1 MKKKKLALLLAVAM
15 SVTSIDSTAMIVNAA
30 DFTSEDVQ
38 EQGVELTDEPSEAT
52 VETDAE
58 TEDGGVLSENS
69 SEDESIEITDE
80 PQESA
85 DTEGE
90 DAEIDIQEE
99 EETSPEDVFSAE
111 DEIAVLNDEGEGDL
125 GDSNS
130 EVSATEMT
138 LGNVYKAKID
148 EPGKTVWFKFTPAE
162 SGRYEIYSTGRFDTY
177 VEFYGTNPAG
187 TRIAENDDGNKD
199 VNFSLKQNLE
209 AGETYYYRTRM
220 LHEDVKGTFNVQ
232 IVQKKVLSVEAA
244 NVLTE
249 GIAGTAFYTYADLTV
264 KSADDTVISTKL
276 SYNDRQ
282 VSVYDDSE
290 YIGSISVSLTKDGQE
305 YSLGKTLDAG
315 IYTMKFVY
323 KNDGEEEAS
332 VESTTYTV
340 TIRDIEDIANSPLYK
355 GSLSLNKTTEV
366 STPIKGMAYYSFTA
380 PADGDYYMTNC
391 KSSFSVYRVNSDGT
405 VYDAGQ
411 TWIGSK
417 KDDRFYLCFYGGN
430 YSDSDKETVSVTVK
444 PIVDMESMVY
454 VADSDSAIDGLENP
468 TAWEN
473 MPGRLILTDKEGG
486 TEEIVPTWDSILWL
500 ASGYNIHNEVYTINA
515 DKSETKFERYDEE
528 NYEARPFPA
537 GNYKVRFTLYNNNG
551 SETGITAET
560 TFTVKALDFM
570 SLPELKKDSNA
581 IDVSESRYKW
591 YRFTPWKDG
600 HYHFQWKFA
609 KENGNSDGF
618 DRKWYRIENG
628 KPVPYDM
635 YWDIEDGNSELKN
648 DTQYVIGIKSAED
661 NPVTLNITKE
671 AVAVEMKNLVYSP
684 NPMTFTAGFDNVS
697 LDKFKGTVVFDNDT
711 TKAVSMG
718 YEDYD
723 NDLSYM
729 LVNSDDNTVDTLNLP
744 AGEYFYKILYNR
756 IQVASIPV
764 AVVEPEI
771 TVDLKAD
778 NAGIVKNSG
787 SRMIVSFTP
796 EKSGKYE
803 LNFNAGVRSVK
814 LATKNEDGTYT
825 QINSWSNYYDNL
837 YSVYATLNAET
848 TYYFGISAEDRY
860 QELQVTPK
868 LLAKPVKIETK
879 LLENREYIEEIDD
892 FSDVKLETTVTF
904 SDGTTKKVSNNEKFD
919 GYEIEYEGCL
929 AGEVEY
935 SRFYFYSSLNPGT
948 WNIRPCL
955 VDTGSDDNESD
966 IKGDLAGKEIT
977 ITVNSLNDKMSEFTP
992 LEKDKETNVKATNQ
1006 ALYTFTADKAGTYV
1020 LSGEAGIEGTAYIYD
1035 AEEACWYEY
1044 NLYKELNLAAGQSC
1058 VIKLQPYFDTTITV
1072 SQKTEEIPD
1081 PDPGD
1086 KPTGETTKD
1095 FELTDGMSG
1104 KEITVANEGDVVS
1117 ATFTPPADGYYRVD
1131 IRDIRDISD
1140 YEAYVSTSLYRDDN
1154 EDNITTTS
1162 SDELTWKLEK
1172 GKKYT
1177 YQFELQEEETDDYI
1191 RGSFKVSF
1199 RKVEIKTIKNI
1210 ELVLKDEYQESDCT
1224 MLDDLGDFYNTKITY
1239 QDGLSKIYERLGG
1252 TDEFGNQWDTTD
1264 KEDES
1269 TSYTSKAIKHQI
1281 SFRYCGTGE
1290 SDWNDIGQQS
1300 INIPALASFDELA
1313 VDKEAM
1319 PFKDEADRK
1328 YYRFT
1333 PSETGT
1339 YRFDSKMIG
1348 THSLDVDI
1356 YTIDGAY
1363 NGSENRWQL
1372 EQNEMSKTYLGA
1384 GKVSCYL
1391 QKGQTYVVQVN
1402 WHYDEDASTST
1413 LQIKKIKTLKSIE
1426 VENKPDQTSVL
1437 PGNSD
1442 FLRFSLDG
1450 MTINATYTDGSVE
1463 KIVYGKT
1470 DSQGMTFDIYST
1482 KWINDKIC
1490 RVMVEMGGYKASF
1503 DLEAA
1508 SWDAVPALTP
1518 EKEESVVATANGM
1531 AFRRFVPSESGYYSF
1546 SGKNCWIQLYDSSAK
1561 EGLTED
1567 RAYLEKGVP
1576 YWVYIYVTNP
1586 KETATVKVL
1595 TGACRWEV
1603 SEKVEATCTKDGK
1616 VVKTCKTHGDTIT
1629 MIDSARGH
1637 EWGAWATIKKPS
1649 CADGEQQHVCDVC
1662 KTVEK
1667 RSIKA
1672 TKAHSFSAWKVT
1684 KNATVL
1690 AEGVQE
1696 RTCSVCGKTETASVA
1711 KLPATIALNV
1721 KGTIPLK
1728 VKQSFTVKVTM
1739 GEGDRVVSWKTSNK
1753 KVVSVKNGKIKGL
1766 KAGKNATITV
1776 QLASGKKASFKVKVQ
1791 KPAVATK
1798 SIKVTNAATGR
1809 KQGKK
1814 ATLKRGQSL
1823 KLKAALTP
1831 ITSLQKV
1838 KWSTSN
1844 KKIVTVSK
1852 SGVIKAKKK
1861 GKATITVK
1869 SGNKKYNIKIT
1880 VK

>member
-15 SVTSIDSTAMIVNAA
+15 TVTSIDSTAMMVNAA
-30 DFTSEDVQ
+30 DFTSEEVQ
-38 EQGVELTDEPSEAT
+38 EQSVELTDEPSEAA

-58 TEDGGVLSENS
+58 TEDGGVISDNS

-99 EETSPEDVFSAE
+99 DEASPEDVFSAE
-111 DEIAVLNDEGEGDL
+111 DEIAVLNDEVEGDL

-138 LGNVYKAKID
+138 LGNVYEAKID
-148 EPGKTVWFKFTPAE
+148 EAGKTVWFKFTPAE
-162 SGRYEIYSTGRFDTY
+162 SGRYEIYSTGKFDTY
-177 VEFYGTNPAG
+177 VEFYGTNPEG
-187 TRIAENDDGNKD
+187 TRIAENDDGNKG
-199 VNFSLKQNLE
+199 VNFSLKRNLE
-209 AGETYYYRTRM
+209 AGKTYYYRTKM
-220 LHEDVKGTFNVQ
+220 YSEGVKGTFNVQ
-232 IVQKKVLSVEAA
+232 IVQKKVLSVEATD
-244 NVLTE
+244 VLTE

-282 VSVYDDSE
+282 VSVYDDSG

-323 KNDGEEEAS
+323 KNAGEEEAS
-332 VESTTYTV
+332 VESAPYTV

-355 GSLSLNKTTEV
+355 GSLSLNETTEV

-500 ASGYNIHNEVYTINA
+500 ASGYNIGNEVYTINA
-515 DKSETKFERYDEE
+515 DKTETKFEWHDDENDE
-528 NYEARPFPA
+528 YRSLPV

-581 IDVSESRYKW
+581 IDASESRYKW

-635 YWDIEDGNSELKN
+635 YWDIENGNSELKN
-648 DTQYVIGIKSAED
+648 DTQYVIGIKSAKD

-671 AVAVEMKNLVYSP
+671 PVAVEMKNLVYSP

-729 LVNSDDNTVDTLNLP
+729 LVKDDHTVDTLNLP
-744 AGEYFYKILYNR
+744 AGEYFYKILYNG

-771 TVDLKAD
+771 TADLKAD
-778 NAGIVKNSG
+778 TAGIVKNSG
-787 SRMIVSFTP
+787 SQMIVSFTP

-929 AGEVEY
+929 AGEAEY

-955 VDTGSDDNESD
+955 VDTDPDDNESD
-966 IKGDLAGKEIT
+966 IKGDLTGKEIT
-977 ITVNSLNDKMSEFTP
+977 ITVNSLNDKMSKFTP

-1035 AEEACWYEY
+1035 AEEACWHEY

-1154 EDNITTTS
+1154 GDNITTTS

-1172 GKKYT
+1172 GNKYT
-1177 YQFELQEEETDDYI
+1177 YTFELLEEDTDDCI

-1224 MLDDLGDFYNTKITY
+1224 MLDDLGNFYNTKITY
-1239 QDGLSKIYERLGG
+1239 QDGLSKIYKGLSG
-1252 TDEFGNQWDTTD
+1252 TDEHGNEWDMTD

-1269 TSYTSKAIKHQI
+1269 TSYDSMAIKHQI
-1281 SFRYCGTGE
+1281 SFWYLGTGE
-1290 SDWNDIGQQS
+1290 SEWKDIGQQS

-1313 VDKEAM
+1313 VNKEVM

-1333 PSETGT
+1333 PSKTGT

-1426 VENKPDQTSVL
+1426 VEKKPDQTSVL

-1470 DSQGMTFDIYST
+1470 DSQGMTCELYSME
-1482 KWINDKIC
+1482 WINDEKC

-1508 SWDAVPALTP
+1508 SWDDVPALTP

-1603 SEKVEATCTKDGK
+1603 LEEVEATCTKDGK
-1616 VVKTCKTHGDTIT
+1616 VVKKCKTHGDTIT

-1649 CADGEQQHVCDVC
+1649 CADGEQQHVCGVC

-1672 TKAHSFSAWKVT
+1672 TKAHSFSVWKVT

-1690 AEGVQE
+1690 SEGVQE

-1739 GEGDRVVSWKTSNK
+1739 GAGDRVVSWKTSNK
-1753 KVVSVKNGKIKGL
+1753 KVVSVKNGRIKGL
-1766 KAGKNATITV
+1766 KAGKSATITV
-1776 QLASGKKASFKVKVQ
+1776 KLASGKKARFKVKVQ

-1838 KWSTSN
+1838 TWSTSN

-1869 SGNKKYNIKIT
+1869 SGNKKYNIRIT

>member
-15 SVTSIDSTAMIVNAA
+15 TVTSIDSTAMMVNAA
-30 DFTSEDVQ
+30 DFTSEEVQ
-38 EQGVELTDEPSEAT
+38 EQSVELTDEPSEAT

-58 TEDGGVLSENS
+58 TEDGEVISDNS

-138 LGNVYKAKID
+138 LGEVYQAKID
-148 EPGKTVWFKFTPAE
+148 EAGKTVWFKFTPAE

-405 VYDAGQ
+405 VYYAGQ
-411 TWIGSK
+411 TWTNLQKGDSV
-417 KDDRFYLCFYGGN
+417 YLCFYGGN

-486 TEEIVPTWDSILWL
+486 TEEIVPTWDSILRL

-570 SLPELKKDSNA
+570 SLPGLKKDSNA
-581 IDVSESRYKW
+581 IDASESRYKW

-837 YSVYATLNAET
+837 YSVYATLNAGT

-868 LLAKPVKIETK
+868 LLAEPVKIETK

-892 FSDVKLETTVTF
+892 FRDVKLETTVTF
-904 SDGTTKKVSNNEKFD
+904 SDSTTKKVSNNETFD
-919 GYEIEYEGCL
+919 GYKIEYEGGL
-929 AGEVEY
+929 AGEAEY
-935 SRFYFYSSLNPGT
+935 NRFYSYSSLKPGT

-955 VDTGSDDNESD
+955 VDADDESD
-966 IKGDLAGKEIT
+966 IEGTLTRNEIT
-977 ITVNSLNDKMSEFTP
+977 IKVNSLNDKMSEFTP

-1020 LSGEAGIEGTAYIYD
+1020 LSSEANIEGTAYIYD
-1035 AEEACWYEY
+1035 VEDEDWYVSDLSE
-1044 NLYKELNLAAGQSC
+1044 ELNLAAGQSC

-1072 SQKTEEIPD
+1072 SKKTEEIPD

-1086 KPTGETTKD
+1086 KPTGETTED
-1095 FELTDGMSG
+1095 FALTDGMSG
-1104 KEITVANEGDVVS
+1104 KEIIVAKAGDVVS

-1131 IRDIRDISD
+1131 ISDISD
-1140 YEAYVSTSLYRDDN
+1140 DDDYVSTSLYRDDN

-1162 SDELTWKLEK
+1162 SDALIWKLEN

-1177 YQFELQEEETDDYI
+1177 YKFELRDGDTDDYM

-1210 ELVLKDEYQESDCT
+1210 ELVLKDEYQASDCT
-1224 MLDDLGDFYNTKITY
+1224 LFDDLYNFYNTKITY
-1239 QDGLSKIYERLGG
+1239 QDGSSKIYEWLSG
-1252 TDEFGNQWDTTD
+1252 TDEYGNQWDTTD

-1281 SFRYCGTGE
+1281 SFMYLGTGE
-1290 SDWNDIGQQS
+1290 SDWEEIGQQS
-1300 INIPALASFDELA
+1300 INIPALDSFDELA
-1313 VDKEAM
+1313 VNKEVM
-1319 PFKDEADRK
+1319 PFKDETDRK

-1333 PSETGT
+1333 PSETRT

-1363 NGSENRWQL
+1363 SGSENRWQL

-1508 SWDAVPALTP
+1508 SWDAVPALTL

-1567 RAYLEKGVP
+1567 RAYLEKDVP

-1586 KETATVKVL
+1586 KETATIKVL
-1595 TGACRWEV
+1595 TGACQWEV
-1603 SEKVEATCTKDGK
+1603 LEEVEATCTKDGK
-1616 VVKTCKTHGDTIT
+1616 VVKKCKTHGDTIT

-1637 EWGAWATIKKPS
+1637 EWGAWTTIKKPS
-1649 CADGEQQHVCDVC
+1649 CADGEQQHVCSDC

-1684 KNATVL
+1684 RKATVL
-1690 AEGVQE
+1690 AEGTQE
-1696 RTCSVCGKTETASVA
+1696 RTCSVCGKKETASIK

-1739 GEGDRVVSWKTSNK
+1739 GAGDRVVSWKTSNK
-1753 KVVSVKNGKIKGL
+1753 KYVSVKNGKIKGL
-1766 KAGKNATITV
+1766 KAGKSATITV

-1791 KPAVATK
+1791 KAAVATK
-1798 SIKVTNAATGR
+1798 SIKVTNTATG
-1809 KQGKK
+1809 KNQGKS

-1823 KLKAALTP
+1823 KLAAVLSP
-1831 ITSLQKV
+1831 VTSVQKV
-1838 KWSTSN
+1838 TWSTSN

>member
-1 MKKKKLALLLAVAM
+1 MKKKKLALLLAAAM
-15 SVTSIDSTAMIVNAA
+15 TVTSLDSTAMMVTAA
-30 DFTSEDVQ
+30 DFTSEEVQ
-38 EQGVELTDEPSEAT
+38 EQSVELTDEPSEAA

-58 TEDGGVLSENS
+58 TEDGGAFSDSS
-69 SEDESIEITDE
+69 SEAENVEIAEE
-80 PQESA
+80 PEE
-85 DTEGE
+85 TGE
-90 DAEIDIQEE
+90 DTQLDIQEE
-99 EETSPEDVFSAE
+99 DSSAEDVFGAE
-111 DEIAVLNDEGEGDL
+111 GEISVQADGDSGTGIDEGEGDL

-138 LGNVYKAKID
+138 LGEVYPVKIV
-148 EPGKTVWFKFTPAE
+148 EAGKTVWFKFTPAE

-177 VEFYGTNPAG
+177 VEFYGTDPTG
-187 TRIAENDDGNKD
+187 DRIAENDDGNKG
-199 VNFSLKQNLE
+199 VNFSLKWNLE
-209 AGETYYYRTRM
+209 AGKTYYYRTRM
-220 LHEDVKGTFNVQ
+220 LSEDVKGTFNVQ
-232 IVQKKVLSVEAA
+232 IVQKKVLSVEASD
-244 NVLTE
+244 VLTE

-282 VSVYDDSE
+282 VSVYDDSG

-305 YSLGKTLDAG
+305 YSLGDYLNAG
-315 IYTMKFVY
+315 TYTMKFVY

-332 VESTTYTV
+332 VESIPYTV
-340 TIRDIEDIANSPLYK
+340 TIRDANDITNSPLYK
-355 GSLSLNKTTEV
+355 GSLSLNETTEV
-366 STPIKGMAYYSFTA
+366 STPRKGVAYYSFTA

-391 KSSFSVYRVNSDGT
+391 KSDFSVYRVNSEGT
-405 VYDAGQ
+405 VYYAGQ
-411 TWIGSK
+411 TWTDLK
-417 KDDRFYLCFYGGN
+417 KDDRVYLRFYGGN

-468 TAWEN
+468 TVWEN
-473 MPGRLILTDKEGG
+473 MPGRLRLTDKEGG
-486 TEEIVPTWDSILWL
+486 TEEIVPTWDSTLRL

-537 GNYKVRFTLYNNNG
+537 GNYKVKFTLYDNND
-551 SETGITAET
+551 SKTDITAET
-560 TFTVKALDFM
+560 TFTVKALDYK
-570 SLPELKKDSNA
+570 SLPELTKDSNA
-581 IDVSESRYKW
+581 IAASGSYYKW

-600 HYHFQWKFA
+600 YYHFEWQSA
-609 KENGNSDGF
+609 KGNGNSTGF
-618 DRKWYRIENG
+618 DRKWYRIEDG
-628 KPVPYDM
+628 KPVLYDN
-635 YWDIEDGNSELKN
+635 YWGIEDGNSELIKG
-648 DTQYVIGIKSAED
+648 TQYVIGIKSATD

-671 AVAVEMKNLVYSP
+671 PVAVEMKNLVYSP
-684 NPMTFTAGFDNVS
+684 NPMTFTEGFDDVR
-697 LDKFKGTVVFDNDT
+697 LDKLKGTVVFDNDT

-729 LVNSDDNTVDTLNLP
+729 LENSDGNAVDTSNLS
-744 AGEYFYKILYNR
+744 AGSYSYTISYNG
-756 IQVASIPV
+756 IKVASIPV

-771 TVDLKAD
+771 TADLKAD

-787 SRMIVSFTP
+787 SQMIVSFTP
-796 EKSGKYE
+796 ENSGKYE

-825 QINSWSNYYDNL
+825 QINSWSNDYDNL

-848 TYYFGISAEDRY
+848 TYYFGISAEDCY

-868 LLAKPVKIETK
+868 LLAEPVKIETK

-892 FSDVKLETTVTF
+892 FRDVKLETTVTF
-904 SDGTTKKVSNNEKFD
+904 SDGTTKKVSNNETFD
-919 GYEIEYEGCL
+919 GYKIEYDGCL
-929 AGEVEY
+929 DGEAEY
-935 SRFYFYSSLNPGT
+935 NRFYSYSSLKPGT

-955 VDTGSDDNESD
+955 VDADSDDDESD
-966 IKGDLAGKEIT
+966 IEGALTGTEIT
-977 ITVNSLNDKMSEFTP
+977 IKVNLLNEKMSAFTP
-992 LEKDKETNVKATNQ
+992 LEKDKKTDVKATNQ
-1006 ALYTFTADKAGTYV
+1006 ALYTFTADEEGTYV
-1020 LSGEAGIEGTAYIYD
+1020 LSGEAEIEGTAYIYD
-1035 AEEACWYEY
+1035 AEDEDWYVCGLSE
-1044 NLYKELNLAAGQSC
+1044 ELKLAAGQSC

-1072 SQKTEEIPD
+1072 SKKTEEIPD

-1095 FELTDGMSG
+1095 FELTDGMSE
-1104 KEITVANEGDVVS
+1104 KEIIVANVGDVVS
-1117 ATFTPPADGYYRVD
+1117 ATFTPPTDGYYRVD
-1131 IRDIRDISD
+1131 ISDISD
-1140 YEAYVSTSLYRDDN
+1140 DEAYVSTSLYRDDN
-1154 EDNITTTS
+1154 RDNITTTS
-1162 SDELTWKLEK
+1162 SDALTWKLEN

-1177 YQFELQEEETDDYI
+1177 YKFELREEETDDYI

-1210 ELVLKDEYQESDCT
+1210 ELVLKDEYQASDCT
-1224 MLDDLGDFYNTKITY
+1224 LFDDLYDFYNTKITY
-1239 QDGLSKIYERLGG
+1239 QDGSSKIYERLWG
-1252 TDEFGNQWDTTD
+1252 TDEYGNQWDTTH

-1269 TSYTSKAIKHQI
+1269 TSYASKAIKHQI
-1281 SFRYCGTGE
+1281 SFRYLGTGE
-1290 SDWNDIGQQS
+1290 SDWKDIGQQS
-1300 INIPALASFDELA
+1300 INITALASFDELA
-1313 VDKEAM
+1313 VNKEVM
-1319 PFKDEADRK
+1319 PFKDEAERK

-1333 PSETGT
+1333 APETGT

-1348 THSLDVDI
+1348 THSLGVDI

-1363 NGSENRWQL
+1363 NGNENRWQL
-1372 EQNEMSKTYLGA
+1372 ERKWMSQTYLEA
-1384 GKVSCYL
+1384 GKASCYL

-1426 VENKPDQTSVL
+1426 VEKRPDQTSVL

-1442 FLRFSLDG
+1442 FRRVSLDG
-1450 MTINATYTDGSVE
+1450 MTIKATYTDGSVE

-1508 SWDAVPALTP
+1508 SWDDVPALTL
-1518 EKEESVVATANGM
+1518 EKEENIVSTANNV

-1561 EGLTED
+1561 EGLTKD

-1586 KETATVKVL
+1586 KETATIKVL
-1595 TGACRWEV
+1595 TGACQWEV
-1603 SEKVEATCTKDGK
+1603 LEEVEATCTKDGK
-1616 VVKTCKTHGDTIT
+1616 VVKKCKTHGDTIT

-1637 EWGAWATIKKPS
+1637 EWGAWTTIKKPS
-1649 CADGEQQHVCDVC
+1649 CADGEQQHVCGVC

-1672 TKAHSFSAWKVT
+1672 TKAHSFSAWKVIR
-1684 KNATVL
+1684 KATVL
-1690 AEGVQE
+1690 AEGTQE
-1696 RTCSVCGKTETASVA
+1696 RTCSGGGKKETASIK

-1728 VKQSFTVKVTM
+1728 VKQSFTVKITM
-1739 GEGDRVVSWKTSNK
+1739 GAGDRVVSWKTSNK
-1753 KVVSVKNGKIKGL
+1753 KYVSVKNGKIKGL
-1766 KAGKNATITV
+1766 KAGKSATITV

-1798 SIKVTNAATGR
+1798 SIKVTNTATG
-1809 KQGKK
+1809 KNQGKK

-1831 ITSLQKV
+1831 VTSLQKV
-1838 KWSTSN
+1838 TWSTSN

>member
-15 SVTSIDSTAMIVNAA
+15 TVTSIDSTAMMVNAA
-30 DFTSEDVQ
+30 DFTSEEVQ
-38 EQGVELTDEPSEAT
+38 EQSVEFTDEPSEAT

-58 TEDGGVLSENS
+58 TEDGEVISDNS

-138 LGNVYKAKID
+138 LGNVYQAKID
-148 EPGKTVWFKFTPAE
+148 EAGKTVWFKFTPAE

-209 AGETYYYRTRM
+209 AGKTYYYRTKM
-220 LHEDVKGTFNVQ
+220 YSEYVTGTFNVQ

-264 KSADDTVISTKL
+264 KSTDDTVISTQL

-282 VSVYDDSE
+282 VSVYDDSGS
-290 YIGSISVSLTKDGQE
+290 IGSISVSLTKDGQE

-323 KNDGEEEAS
+323 KNAGEEEAS
-332 VESTTYTV
+332 VESAPYTV

-618 DRKWYRIENG
+618 DKKWYRIENG

-635 YWDIEDGNSELKN
+635 YWDIEDGNSELIKG
-648 DTQYVIGIKSAED
+648 TQYVIGIKSATD

-671 AVAVEMKNLVYSP
+671 PVAVEMKNLVYSP

-718 YEDYD
+718 YDDYD

-729 LVNSDDNTVDTLNLP
+729 LVNSDGDAVDTSNLP
-744 AGEYFYKILYNR
+744 AGEYFYKILHNR
-756 IQVASIPV
+756 IQVASILV
-764 AVVEPEI
+764 TVVEPEI
-771 TVDLKAD
+771 TADLKAD
-778 NAGIVKNSG
+778 KSGTVKNNG
-787 SRMIVSFTP
+787 SQMIVSFAP

-814 LATKNEDGTYT
+814 LATKDESGTYT
-825 QINSWSNYYDNL
+825 QINSWSNDYSESL
-837 YSVYATLNAET
+837 SSVYATLNAGT
-848 TYYFGISAEDRY
+848 TYYFGISADDRY
-860 QELQVTPK
+860 QELQITPK

-879 LLENREYIEEIDD
+879 LLENRDYIERINN

-904 SDGTTKKVSNNEKFD
+904 SDDTTKKVSNNETFD
-919 GYEIEYEGCL
+919 GYKIEYEGCL
-929 AGEVEY
+929 AGEAEY
-935 SRFYFYSSLNPGT
+935 NRFYYSSLNPGK

-955 VDTGSDDNESD
+955 VDADSDDDESD
-966 IKGDLAGKEIT
+966 IEGTLTRNEIT
-977 ITVNSLNDKMSEFTP
+977 ITVNSLNDKMSAFTP
-992 LEKDKETNVKATNQ
+992 LEKDKKTNVKATNQ
-1006 ALYTFTADKAGTYV
+1006 ALYTFTADEEGTYV
-1020 LSGEAGIEGTAYIYD
+1020 LSSEANIEGTAYIYD
-1035 AEEACWYEY
+1035 AEDEYWYAY
-1044 NLYKELNLAAGQSC
+1044 DLYEELNLAAEQSC
-1058 VIKLQPYFDTTITV
+1058 VIKLQSYFDATITV
-1072 SQKTEEIPD
+1072 SKKIEEIPD

-1095 FELTDGMSG
+1095 FELTDGMSE
-1104 KEITVANEGDVVS
+1104 KEITVANAVDVVS

-1131 IRDIRDISD
+1131 IRDISD
-1140 YEAYVSTSLYRDDN
+1140 YEAYVSTSLYCDDN
-1154 EDNITTTS
+1154 RDTITTTS
-1162 SDELTWKLEK
+1162 SDALIWKLEN

-1177 YQFELQEEETDDYI
+1177 YKFELREEETDDYI

-1199 RKVEIKTIKNI
+1199 RKIELKTIKNI
-1210 ELVLKDEYQESDCT
+1210 ELVLKDEYQASDCT
-1224 MLDDLGDFYNTKITY
+1224 LFDDLYDFYNTKITY
-1239 QDGLSKIYERLGG
+1239 QDGLSKIYEGLWG
-1252 TDEFGNQWDTTD
+1252 TDEYGNQWDTTH

-1269 TSYTSKAIKHQI
+1269 TSYASKAIKHQI
-1281 SFRYCGTGE
+1281 SFMYIGTGE
-1290 SDWNDIGQQS
+1290 SEWTDIGQQS

-1313 VDKEAM
+1313 VNKEAM
-1319 PFKDEADRK
+1319 PFENGLDKK
-1328 YYRFT
+1328 CYRFT

-1372 EQNEMSKTYLGA
+1372 DKNEMSKTYLEA

-1391 QKGQTYVVQVN
+1391 QEGQTYVVEVH
-1402 WHYDEDASTST
+1402 WYYDEDASAST
-1413 LQIKKIKTLKSIE
+1413 LQIRKVKTLKSIE
-1426 VENKPDQTSVL
+1426 VEKKPDQKSVL

-1442 FLRFSLDG
+1442 FRRVSLDG
-1450 MTINATYTDGSVE
+1450 MTIKATYTDGSVE

-1508 SWDAVPALTP
+1508 SWDDVPALTL
-1518 EKEESVVATANGM
+1518 EKEENIVSTANNV

-1546 SGKNCWIQLYDSSAK
+1546 SGKNCWIQLYDSGAK
-1561 EGLTED
+1561 KGLTED
-1567 RAYLEKGVP
+1567 RAYLEKDVP

-1603 SEKVEATCTKDGK
+1603 IEKVEATCTKDGK
-1616 VVKTCKTHGDTIT
+1616 VVKECKTHGDTIT

-1637 EWGAWATIKKPS
+1637 EWGAWITIKKPS
-1649 CADGEQQHVCDVC
+1649 CADGEQQHVCSDC

-1690 AEGVQE
+1690 SEGVQQ
-1696 RTCSVCGKTETASVA
+1696 RSCSVCGKTETASIA

-1739 GEGDRVVSWKTSNK
+1739 GAGDRVVSWKTSNK

-1766 KAGKNATITV
+1766 KAGKSATITV

-1814 ATLKRGQSL
+1814 ATMKRGQSL

>member
-1 MKKKKLALLLAVAM
+1 
-15 SVTSIDSTAMIVNAA
+15 MIS
-30 DFTSEDVQ
+30 D
-38 EQGVELTDEPSEAT
+38 
-52 VETDAE
+52 
-58 TEDGGVLSENS
+58 NS

-138 LGNVYKAKID
+138 LGNVYQAKID
-148 EPGKTVWFKFTPAE
+148 EAGKTVWFKFTPAE

-209 AGETYYYRTRM
+209 AGKTYYYRTKM
-220 LHEDVKGTFNVQ
+220 YSEYVTGTFNVQ

-264 KSADDTVISTKL
+264 KSTDDTVISTQL

-282 VSVYDDSE
+282 VSVYDDSGS
-290 YIGSISVSLTKDGQE
+290 IGSISVSLTKDGQE

-323 KNDGEEEAS
+323 KNAGEEEAS
-332 VESTTYTV
+332 VESAPYTV

-486 TEEIVPTWDSILWL
+486 TEEIVPTWDSTSWL

-515 DKSETKFERYDEE
+515 DKPETKFEWHDEE
-528 NYEARPFPA
+528 NDEYRSLPV
-537 GNYKVRFTLYNNNG
+537 GNYKVRFTLYDNNG

-581 IDVSESRYKW
+581 IDASESRYKW

-771 TVDLKAD
+771 TADLKAD

-787 SRMIVSFTP
+787 SQMIVSFTP
-796 EKSGKYE
+796 ENSGKYE

-955 VDTGSDDNESD
+955 VDTDSDDNESD
-966 IKGDLAGKEIT
+966 IKGDLTGKEIT

-1162 SDELTWKLEK
+1162 SDALTWKLEK

-1426 VENKPDQTSVL
+1426 VEKKPDQTSVL

-1508 SWDAVPALTP
+1508 SWDAVPALTL

-1690 AEGVQE
+1690 AEGVQQCS
-1696 RTCSVCGKTETASVA
+1696 CSVCGKTEKASVA

-1739 GEGDRVVSWKTSNK
+1739 GAGDRVVSWKTSNK

-1838 KWSTSN
+1838 TWSTSN

>member
-15 SVTSIDSTAMIVNAA
+15 TVTSIDSTAMMVNAA
-30 DFTSEDVQ
+30 DFTSEEVQ
-38 EQGVELTDEPSEAT
+38 EQSVELTDEPSEAT
-52 VETDAE
+52 EETDAE
-58 TEDGGVLSENS
+58 TEDGEVVSDNS

-138 LGNVYKAKID
+138 LGNVYQAKID
-148 EPGKTVWFKFTPAE
+148 EAGKTVWFKFTPAE

-209 AGETYYYRTRM
+209 AGKTYYYRTKM
-220 LHEDVKGTFNVQ
+220 YSEYVTGTFNVQ

-264 KSADDTVISTKL
+264 KSTDDTVISTQL

-282 VSVYDDSE
+282 VSVYDDSGS
-290 YIGSISVSLTKDGQE
+290 IGSISVSLTKDGQE

-323 KNDGEEEAS
+323 KNAGEEEAS
-332 VESTTYTV
+332 VESAPYTV

-848 TYYFGISAEDRY
+848 T
-860 QELQVTPK
+860 
-868 LLAKPVKIETK
+868 
-879 LLENREYIEEIDD
+879 N
-892 FSDVKLETTVTF
+892 FS
-904 SDGTTKKVSNNEKFD
+904 
-919 GYEIEYEGCL
+919 
-929 AGEVEY
+929 
-935 SRFYFYSSLNPGT
+935 R
-948 WNIRPCL
+948 
-955 VDTGSDDNESD
+955 GS
-966 IKGDLAGKEIT
+966 
-977 ITVNSLNDKMSEFTP
+977 
-992 LEKDKETNVKATNQ
+992 
-1006 ALYTFTADKAGTYV
+1006 
-1020 LSGEAGIEGTAYIYD
+1020 LSG
-1035 AEEACWYEY
+1035 
-1044 NLYKELNLAAGQSC
+1044 AAGH
-1058 VIKLQPYFDTTITV
+1058 T
-1072 SQKTEEIPD
+1072 
-1081 PDPGD
+1081 
-1086 KPTGETTKD
+1086 
-1095 FELTDGMSG
+1095 
-1104 KEITVANEGDVVS
+1104 
-1117 ATFTPPADGYYRVD
+1117 
-1131 IRDIRDISD
+1131 
-1140 YEAYVSTSLYRDDN
+1140 
-1154 EDNITTTS
+1154 
-1162 SDELTWKLEK
+1162 
-1172 GKKYT
+1172 
-1177 YQFELQEEETDDYI
+1177 
-1191 RGSFKVSF
+1191 
-1199 RKVEIKTIKNI
+1199 
-1210 ELVLKDEYQESDCT
+1210 
-1224 MLDDLGDFYNTKITY
+1224 
-1239 QDGLSKIYERLGG
+1239 
-1252 TDEFGNQWDTTD
+1252 
-1264 KEDES
+1264 
-1269 TSYTSKAIKHQI
+1269 
-1281 SFRYCGTGE
+1281 
-1290 SDWNDIGQQS
+1290 
-1300 INIPALASFDELA
+1300 
-1313 VDKEAM
+1313 
-1319 PFKDEADRK
+1319 
-1328 YYRFT
+1328 
-1333 PSETGT
+1333 
-1339 YRFDSKMIG
+1339 
-1348 THSLDVDI
+1348 
-1356 YTIDGAY
+1356 
-1363 NGSENRWQL
+1363 
-1372 EQNEMSKTYLGA
+1372 
-1384 GKVSCYL
+1384 
-1391 QKGQTYVVQVN
+1391 
-1402 WHYDEDASTST
+1402 
-1413 LQIKKIKTLKSIE
+1413 
-1426 VENKPDQTSVL
+1426 
-1437 PGNSD
+1437 
-1442 FLRFSLDG
+1442 
-1450 MTINATYTDGSVE
+1450 
-1463 KIVYGKT
+1463 
-1470 DSQGMTFDIYST
+1470 
-1482 KWINDKIC
+1482 
-1490 RVMVEMGGYKASF
+1490 KASC
-1503 DLEAA
+1503 
-1508 SWDAVPALTP
+1508 
-1518 EKEESVVATANGM
+1518 K
-1531 AFRRFVPSESGYYSF
+1531 
-1546 SGKNCWIQLYDSSAK
+1546 
-1561 EGLTED
+1561 
-1567 RAYLEKGVP
+1567 
-1576 YWVYIYVTNP
+1576 
-1586 KETATVKVL
+1586 
-1595 TGACRWEV
+1595 AC
-1603 SEKVEATCTKDGK
+1603 KD
-1616 VVKTCKTHGDTIT
+1616 
-1629 MIDSARGH
+1629 
-1637 EWGAWATIKKPS
+1637 
-1649 CADGEQQHVCDVC
+1649 
-1662 KTVEK
+1662 
-1667 RSIKA
+1667 
-1672 TKAHSFSAWKVT
+1672 
-1684 KNATVL
+1684 
-1690 AEGVQE
+1690 
-1696 RTCSVCGKTETASVA
+1696 
-1711 KLPATIALNV
+1711 
-1721 KGTIPLK
+1721 
-1728 VKQSFTVKVTM
+1728 
-1739 GEGDRVVSWKTSNK
+1739 
-1753 KVVSVKNGKIKGL
+1753 
-1766 KAGKNATITV
+1766 
-1776 QLASGKKASFKVKVQ
+1776 
-1791 KPAVATK
+1791 
-1798 SIKVTNAATGR
+1798 
-1809 KQGKK
+1809 
-1814 ATLKRGQSL
+1814 
-1823 KLKAALTP
+1823 
-1831 ITSLQKV
+1831 
-1838 KWSTSN
+1838 
-1844 KKIVTVSK
+1844 
-1852 SGVIKAKKK
+1852 
-1861 GKATITVK
+1861 
-1869 SGNKKYNIKIT
+1869 
-1880 VK
+1880 

>member
-15 SVTSIDSTAMIVNAA
+15 TVTSIDSTAMMVNAA
-30 DFTSEDVQ
+30 DFTSEEVQ
-38 EQGVELTDEPSEAT
+38 EQSVELTDEPSEAT

-58 TEDGGVLSENS
+58 TEDGEVISDNS

-138 LGNVYKAKID
+138 LGEVYQAKID
-148 EPGKTVWFKFTPAE
+148 EAGKTVWFKFTPAE

-405 VYDAGQ
+405 VYYAGQ
-411 TWIGSK
+411 TWTNLQKGDSV
-417 KDDRFYLCFYGGN
+417 YLCFYGGN

-486 TEEIVPTWDSILWL
+486 TEEIVPTWDSILRL

-570 SLPELKKDSNA
+570 SLPGLKKDSNA
-581 IDVSESRYKW
+581 IDASESRYKW

-837 YSVYATLNAET
+837 YSVYATLNAGT

-868 LLAKPVKIETK
+868 LLAEPVKIETK

-892 FSDVKLETTVTF
+892 FRDVKLETTVTF
-904 SDGTTKKVSNNEKFD
+904 SDSTTKKVSNNETFD
-919 GYEIEYEGCL
+919 GYKIEYEGGL
-929 AGEVEY
+929 AGEAEY
-935 SRFYFYSSLNPGT
+935 NRFYSYSSLKPGT

-955 VDTGSDDNESD
+955 VDADDESD
-966 IKGDLAGKEIT
+966 IEGTLTRNEIT
-977 ITVNSLNDKMSEFTP
+977 IKVNSLNDKMSEFTP

-1020 LSGEAGIEGTAYIYD
+1020 LSSEANIEGTAYIYD
-1035 AEEACWYEY
+1035 VEDEDWYVSDLSE
-1044 NLYKELNLAAGQSC
+1044 ELNLAAGQSC

-1072 SQKTEEIPD
+1072 SKKTEEIPD

-1086 KPTGETTKD
+1086 KPTGETTED
-1095 FELTDGMSG
+1095 FALTDGMSG
-1104 KEITVANEGDVVS
+1104 KEIIVAKAGDVVS

-1131 IRDIRDISD
+1131 ISDISD
-1140 YEAYVSTSLYRDDN
+1140 DDDYVSTSLYRDDN

-1162 SDELTWKLEK
+1162 SDALIWKLEN

-1177 YQFELQEEETDDYI
+1177 YKFELRDGDTDDYM

-1210 ELVLKDEYQESDCT
+1210 ELVLKDEYQASDCT
-1224 MLDDLGDFYNTKITY
+1224 LFDDLYNFYNTKITY
-1239 QDGLSKIYERLGG
+1239 QDGSSKIYEWLSG
-1252 TDEFGNQWDTTD
+1252 TDEYGNQWDTTD

-1281 SFRYCGTGE
+1281 SFMYLGTGE
-1290 SDWNDIGQQS
+1290 SDWEEIGQQS
-1300 INIPALASFDELA
+1300 INIPALDSFDELA
-1313 VDKEAM
+1313 VNKEVM
-1319 PFKDEADRK
+1319 PFKDETDRK

-1333 PSETGT
+1333 PSETRT

-1363 NGSENRWQL
+1363 SGSENRWQL

-1426 VENKPDQTSVL
+1426 VEKKPDQTSVL

-1508 SWDAVPALTP
+1508 SWDAVPALTL

-1567 RAYLEKGVP
+1567 RAYLEKDVP

-1586 KETATVKVL
+1586 KETATIKVL
-1595 TGACRWEV
+1595 TGACQWEV
-1603 SEKVEATCTKDGK
+1603 LEEVEATCTKDGK
-1616 VVKTCKTHGDTIT
+1616 VVKKCKTHGDTIT

-1637 EWGAWATIKKPS
+1637 EWGAWTTIKKPS
-1649 CADGEQQHVCDVC
+1649 CADGEQQHVCSDC

-1684 KNATVL
+1684 RKATVL
-1690 AEGVQE
+1690 AEGTQE
-1696 RTCSVCGKTETASVA
+1696 RTCSVCGKKETASIK

-1739 GEGDRVVSWKTSNK
+1739 GAGDRVVSWKTSNK
-1753 KVVSVKNGKIKGL
+1753 KYVSVKNGKIKGL
-1766 KAGKNATITV
+1766 KAGKSATITV

-1791 KPAVATK
+1791 KAAVATK
-1798 SIKVTNAATGR
+1798 SIKVTNTATG
-1809 KQGKK
+1809 KNQGKS

-1823 KLKAALTP
+1823 KLAAVLSP
-1831 ITSLQKV
+1831 VTSVQKV
-1838 KWSTSN
+1838 TWSTSN

>member
-15 SVTSIDSTAMIVNAA
+15 TVTSIDSTAMMVNAA
-30 DFTSEDVQ
+30 DFTSEEVQ
-38 EQGVELTDEPSEAT
+38 EQSVELTDEPSEAT

-58 TEDGGVLSENS
+58 TEDGEVISDNS

-138 LGNVYKAKID
+138 LGEVYQAKID
-148 EPGKTVWFKFTPAE
+148 EAGKTVWFKFTPAE

-405 VYDAGQ
+405 VYYAGQ
-411 TWIGSK
+411 TWTNLQKGDSV
-417 KDDRFYLCFYGGN
+417 YLCFYGGN

-486 TEEIVPTWDSILWL
+486 TEEIVPTWDSILRL

-570 SLPELKKDSNA
+570 SLPGLKKDSNA
-581 IDVSESRYKW
+581 IDASESRYKW

-764 AVVEPEI
+764 TVVEPEI

-837 YSVYATLNAET
+837 YSVYATLNAGT

-868 LLAKPVKIETK
+868 LLAEPVKIETK

-892 FSDVKLETTVTF
+892 FRDVKLETTVTF
-904 SDGTTKKVSNNEKFD
+904 SDSTTKKVSNNETFD
-919 GYEIEYEGCL
+919 GYKIEYEGGL
-929 AGEVEY
+929 AGEAEY
-935 SRFYFYSSLNPGT
+935 NRFYSYSSLKPGT

-955 VDTGSDDNESD
+955 VDADDESD
-966 IKGDLAGKEIT
+966 IEGTLTRNEIT
-977 ITVNSLNDKMSEFTP
+977 IKVNSLNDKMSEFTP

-1020 LSGEAGIEGTAYIYD
+1020 LSSEANIEGTAYIYD
-1035 AEEACWYEY
+1035 VEDEDWYVSDLSE
-1044 NLYKELNLAAGQSC
+1044 ELNLAAGQSC

-1072 SQKTEEIPD
+1072 SKKTEEIPD

-1086 KPTGETTKD
+1086 KPTGETTED
-1095 FELTDGMSG
+1095 FALTDGMSG
-1104 KEITVANEGDVVS
+1104 KEIIVAKAGDVVS

-1131 IRDIRDISD
+1131 ISDISD
-1140 YEAYVSTSLYRDDN
+1140 DDDYVSTSLYRDDN

-1162 SDELTWKLEK
+1162 SDALIWKLEN

-1177 YQFELQEEETDDYI
+1177 YKFELRDGDTDDYM

-1210 ELVLKDEYQESDCT
+1210 ELVLKDEYQASDCT
-1224 MLDDLGDFYNTKITY
+1224 LFDDLYNFYNTKITY
-1239 QDGLSKIYERLGG
+1239 QDGSSKIYEWLSG
-1252 TDEFGNQWDTTD
+1252 TDEYGNQWDTTD

-1281 SFRYCGTGE
+1281 SFMYLGTGE
-1290 SDWNDIGQQS
+1290 SDWEEIGQQS
-1300 INIPALASFDELA
+1300 INIPALDSFDELA
-1313 VDKEAM
+1313 VNKEVM
-1319 PFKDEADRK
+1319 PFKDETDRK

-1333 PSETGT
+1333 PSETRT

-1363 NGSENRWQL
+1363 SGSENRWQL

-1508 SWDAVPALTP
+1508 SWDAVPALTL

-1567 RAYLEKGVP
+1567 RAYLEKDVP

-1586 KETATVKVL
+1586 KETATIKVL
-1595 TGACRWEV
+1595 TGACQWEV
-1603 SEKVEATCTKDGK
+1603 LEEVEATCTKDGK
-1616 VVKTCKTHGDTIT
+1616 VVKKCKTHGDTIT

-1637 EWGAWATIKKPS
+1637 EWGAWTTIKKPS
-1649 CADGEQQHVCDVC
+1649 CADGEQQHVCSDC

-1684 KNATVL
+1684 RKATVL
-1690 AEGVQE
+1690 AEGTQE
-1696 RTCSVCGKTETASVA
+1696 RTCSVCGKKETASIK

-1739 GEGDRVVSWKTSNK
+1739 GAGDRVVSWKTSNK
-1753 KVVSVKNGKIKGL
+1753 KYVSVKNGKIKGL
-1766 KAGKNATITV
+1766 KAGKSATITV

-1798 SIKVTNAATGR
+1798 SIKVTNTATG
-1809 KQGKK
+1809 KNQGKS

-1823 KLKAALTP
+1823 KLAAVLSP
-1831 ITSLQKV
+1831 VTSVQKV
-1838 KWSTSN
+1838 TWSTSN

>member
-15 SVTSIDSTAMIVNAA
+15 TVTSIDSTAMMVNAA
-30 DFTSEDVQ
+30 DFTSEEVQ
-38 EQGVELTDEPSEAT
+38 EQSVELTDEPSEAT
-52 VETDAE
+52 EETDAE
-58 TEDGGVLSENS
+58 TEDGEVVSDNS

-90 DAEIDIQEE
+90 DAEIDIQDE

-138 LGNVYKAKID
+138 LGNVYQAKID
-148 EPGKTVWFKFTPAE
+148 EAGKTVWFKFTPAE

-209 AGETYYYRTRM
+209 AGKTYYYRTKM
-220 LHEDVKGTFNVQ
+220 YSEYVTGTFNVQ

-264 KSADDTVISTKL
+264 KSTDDTVISTQL

-282 VSVYDDSE
+282 VSVYDDSGS
-290 YIGSISVSLTKDGQE
+290 IGSISVSLTKDGQE

-323 KNDGEEEAS
+323 KNAGEEEAS
-332 VESTTYTV
+332 VESAPYTV

-417 KDDRFYLCFYGGN
+417 KDDRVYLRFYGGN

-468 TAWEN
+468 TVWEN

-486 TEEIVPTWDSILWL
+486 TEEIVPTWDSTLRL

-537 GNYKVRFTLYNNNG
+537 GNYKVKFTLYDNND
-551 SETGITAET
+551 SKTDITAET
-560 TFTVKALDFM
+560 TFTVKALDYK
-570 SLPELKKDSNA
+570 SLPELTKDSNA
-581 IDVSESRYKW
+581 IDASGSYYKW

-600 HYHFQWKFA
+600 YYHFEWQSA
-609 KENGNSDGF
+609 KGNGNSAGF

-628 KPVPYDM
+628 KPVPDDNYGN
-635 YWDIEDGNSELKN
+635 IEYGNSELIKG
-648 DTQYVIGIKSAED
+648 TQYVIGIKSATD

-671 AVAVEMKNLVYSP
+671 PVAVEMKNLVYSP
-684 NPMTFTAGFDNVS
+684 NPMTFTAGFDDVR

-718 YEDYD
+718 YDDYD

-729 LVNSDDNTVDTLNLP
+729 LVNSDGDAVDTSNLP
-744 AGEYFYKILYNR
+744 AGEYFYKILHNR
-756 IQVASIPV
+756 IQVASILV
-764 AVVEPEI
+764 TVVEPEI
-771 TVDLKAD
+771 TADLKAD
-778 NAGIVKNSG
+778 KSGTVKNNG
-787 SRMIVSFTP
+787 SQMIVSFAP

-814 LATKNEDGTYT
+814 LATKDESGTYT
-825 QINSWSNYYDNL
+825 QINSWSNDYSESL
-837 YSVYATLNAET
+837 SSVYATLNAGT
-848 TYYFGISAEDRY
+848 TYYFGISADDRY
-860 QELQVTPK
+860 QELQITPK

-879 LLENREYIEEIDD
+879 LLENRDYIERINN

-904 SDGTTKKVSNNEKFD
+904 SDDTTKKVSNNETFD
-919 GYEIEYEGCL
+919 GYKIEYEGCL
-929 AGEVEY
+929 AGEAEY
-935 SRFYFYSSLNPGT
+935 NRFYYSSLNPGK

-955 VDTGSDDNESD
+955 VDADSDDDESD
-966 IKGDLAGKEIT
+966 IEGTLTRNEIT
-977 ITVNSLNDKMSEFTP
+977 ITVNSLNDKMSAFTP
-992 LEKDKETNVKATNQ
+992 LEKDKKTNVKATNQ
-1006 ALYTFTADKAGTYV
+1006 ALYTFTADEEGTYV
-1020 LSGEAGIEGTAYIYD
+1020 LSSEANIEGTAYIYD
-1035 AEEACWYEY
+1035 AEDEYWYAY
-1044 NLYKELNLAAGQSC
+1044 DLYEELNLAAEQSC
-1058 VIKLQPYFDTTITV
+1058 VIKLQSYFDATITV
-1072 SQKTEEIPD
+1072 SKKTEEIPD

-1095 FELTDGMSG
+1095 FELTDGMSE
-1104 KEITVANEGDVVS
+1104 KEITVANAVDVVS

-1131 IRDIRDISD
+1131 IRDISD
-1140 YEAYVSTSLYRDDN
+1140 YEAYVSTSLYCDDN
-1154 EDNITTTS
+1154 RDTITTTS
-1162 SDELTWKLEK
+1162 SDALIWKLEN

-1177 YQFELQEEETDDYI
+1177 YKFELREEETDDYI

-1199 RKVEIKTIKNI
+1199 RKIELKTIKNI
-1210 ELVLKDEYQESDCT
+1210 ELVLKDEYQASDCT
-1224 MLDDLGDFYNTKITY
+1224 LFDDLYDFYNTKITY
-1239 QDGLSKIYERLGG
+1239 QDGSSKIYERLWG
-1252 TDEFGNQWDTTD
+1252 TDEYGNQWDTTH

-1269 TSYTSKAIKHQI
+1269 TSYASKAIKHQI
-1281 SFRYCGTGE
+1281 SFMYIGTGE
-1290 SDWNDIGQQS
+1290 SEWTDIGQQS

-1313 VDKEAM
+1313 VNKEAM
-1319 PFKDEADRK
+1319 PFENGLDKK
-1328 YYRFT
+1328 CYRFT

-1372 EQNEMSKTYLGA
+1372 DKNEMSKTYLEA

-1391 QKGQTYVVQVN
+1391 QEGQTYVVEVH
-1402 WHYDEDASTST
+1402 WYYDEDASAST
-1413 LQIKKIKTLKSIE
+1413 LQIRKVKTLKSIE
-1426 VENKPDQTSVL
+1426 VEKKPDQKSVL

-1442 FLRFSLDG
+1442 FRRVSLDG
-1450 MTINATYTDGSVE
+1450 MTIKATYTDGSVE

-1503 DLEAA
+1503 DFEAA
-1508 SWDAVPALTP
+1508 SWDDVPALTL
-1518 EKEESVVATANGM
+1518 EKEENIVSTANNV

-1546 SGKNCWIQLYDSSAK
+1546 SGKNCWIQLYDSGAK
-1561 EGLTED
+1561 KGLTED
-1567 RAYLEKGVP
+1567 RAYLEKDVP

-1603 SEKVEATCTKDGK
+1603 IEKVEATCTKDGK
-1616 VVKTCKTHGDTIT
+1616 VVKECKTHGDTIT

-1637 EWGAWATIKKPS
+1637 EWGAWITIKKPS
-1649 CADGEQQHVCDVC
+1649 CADGEQQHVCSDC

-1690 AEGVQE
+1690 SEGVQQ
-1696 RTCSVCGKTETASVA
+1696 RSCSVCGKTETASIA

-1739 GEGDRVVSWKTSNK
+1739 GAGDRVVSWKTSNK

-1766 KAGKNATITV
+1766 KAGKSATITV

-1791 KPAVATK
+1791 KSAVATK

-1814 ATLKRGQSL
+1814 ATMKRGQSL

>member
-15 SVTSIDSTAMIVNAA
+15 TVTSIDSTAMMVNAA
-30 DFTSEDVQ
+30 DFTSEEVQ
-38 EQGVELTDEPSEAT
+38 EQSVELTDEPSEAT
-52 VETDAE
+52 EETDAE
-58 TEDGGVLSENS
+58 TEDGEVVSDHS

-138 LGNVYKAKID
+138 LGNVYQAKID
-148 EPGKTVWFKFTPAE
+148 EAGKTVWFKFTPAE

-209 AGETYYYRTRM
+209 AGKTYYYRTKM
-220 LHEDVKGTFNVQ
+220 YSEYVTGTFNVQ

-264 KSADDTVISTKL
+264 KSTDDTVISTQL

-282 VSVYDDSE
+282 VSVYDDSGS
-290 YIGSISVSLTKDGQE
+290 IGSISVSLTKDGQE

-323 KNDGEEEAS
+323 KNAGEEEAS
-332 VESTTYTV
+332 VESAPYTV

-355 GSLSLNKTTEV
+355 GSLFLNKTTEV

-919 GYEIEYEGCL
+919 GYEIEYE
-929 AGEVEY
+929 A
-935 SRFYFYSSLNPGT
+935 
-948 WNIRPCL
+948 
-955 VDTGSDDNESD
+955 
-966 IKGDLAGKEIT
+966 
-977 ITVNSLNDKMSEFTP
+977 
-992 LEKDKETNVKATNQ
+992 
-1006 ALYTFTADKAGTYV
+1006 
-1020 LSGEAGIEGTAYIYD
+1020 
-1035 AEEACWYEY
+1035 
-1044 NLYKELNLAAGQSC
+1044 
-1058 VIKLQPYFDTTITV
+1058 
-1072 SQKTEEIPD
+1072 
-1081 PDPGD
+1081 
-1086 KPTGETTKD
+1086 
-1095 FELTDGMSG
+1095 MSG
-1104 KEITVANEGDVVS
+1104 
-1117 ATFTPPADGYYRVD
+1117 
-1131 IRDIRDISD
+1131 
-1140 YEAYVSTSLYRDDN
+1140 
-1154 EDNITTTS
+1154 
-1162 SDELTWKLEK
+1162 W
-1172 GKKYT
+1172 
-1177 YQFELQEEETDDYI
+1177 
-1191 RGSFKVSF
+1191 
-1199 RKVEIKTIKNI
+1199 
-1210 ELVLKDEYQESDCT
+1210 
-1224 MLDDLGDFYNTKITY
+1224 
-1239 QDGLSKIYERLGG
+1239 
-1252 TDEFGNQWDTTD
+1252 
-1264 KEDES
+1264 
-1269 TSYTSKAIKHQI
+1269 
-1281 SFRYCGTGE
+1281 
-1290 SDWNDIGQQS
+1290 
-1300 INIPALASFDELA
+1300 
-1313 VDKEAM
+1313 
-1319 PFKDEADRK
+1319 
-1328 YYRFT
+1328 
-1333 PSETGT
+1333 
-1339 YRFDSKMIG
+1339 
-1348 THSLDVDI
+1348 
-1356 YTIDGAY
+1356 
-1363 NGSENRWQL
+1363 
-1372 EQNEMSKTYLGA
+1372 
-1384 GKVSCYL
+1384 
-1391 QKGQTYVVQVN
+1391 
-1402 WHYDEDASTST
+1402 
-1413 LQIKKIKTLKSIE
+1413 
-1426 VENKPDQTSVL
+1426 
-1437 PGNSD
+1437 
-1442 FLRFSLDG
+1442 
-1450 MTINATYTDGSVE
+1450 
-1463 KIVYGKT
+1463 
-1470 DSQGMTFDIYST
+1470 
-1482 KWINDKIC
+1482 
-1490 RVMVEMGGYKASF
+1490 
-1503 DLEAA
+1503 
-1508 SWDAVPALTP
+1508 
-1518 EKEESVVATANGM
+1518 
-1531 AFRRFVPSESGYYSF
+1531 
-1546 SGKNCWIQLYDSSAK
+1546 
-1561 EGLTED
+1561 
-1567 RAYLEKGVP
+1567 
-1576 YWVYIYVTNP
+1576 
-1586 KETATVKVL
+1586 
-1595 TGACRWEV
+1595 
-1603 SEKVEATCTKDGK
+1603 
-1616 VVKTCKTHGDTIT
+1616 
-1629 MIDSARGH
+1629 
-1637 EWGAWATIKKPS
+1637 
-1649 CADGEQQHVCDVC
+1649 
-1662 KTVEK
+1662 
-1667 RSIKA
+1667 
-1672 TKAHSFSAWKVT
+1672 
-1684 KNATVL
+1684 
-1690 AEGVQE
+1690 
-1696 RTCSVCGKTETASVA
+1696 
-1711 KLPATIALNV
+1711 
-1721 KGTIPLK
+1721 
-1728 VKQSFTVKVTM
+1728 
-1739 GEGDRVVSWKTSNK
+1739 
-1753 KVVSVKNGKIKGL
+1753 
-1766 KAGKNATITV
+1766 
-1776 QLASGKKASFKVKVQ
+1776 
-1791 KPAVATK
+1791 
-1798 SIKVTNAATGR
+1798 
-1809 KQGKK
+1809 
-1814 ATLKRGQSL
+1814 
-1823 KLKAALTP
+1823 
-1831 ITSLQKV
+1831 
-1838 KWSTSN
+1838 
-1844 KKIVTVSK
+1844 
-1852 SGVIKAKKK
+1852 
-1861 GKATITVK
+1861 
-1869 SGNKKYNIKIT
+1869 
-1880 VK
+1880 

>member
-15 SVTSIDSTAMIVNAA
+15 TVTSIDSTAMMVNAA
-30 DFTSEDVQ
+30 DFTSEEVQ
-38 EQGVELTDEPSEAT
+38 EQSVELTDEPSEAA

-58 TEDGGVLSENS
+58 TEDGGAFSDSS
-69 SEDESIEITDE
+69 SEAENVEIAEE
-80 PQESA
+80 PEE
-85 DTEGE
+85 TGE
-90 DAEIDIQEE
+90 DTQLDIQEE
-99 EETSPEDVFSAE
+99 DSSAEDVFGAE
-111 DEIAVLNDEGEGDL
+111 GEISVQADGDSSTGIDEGEGDL

-138 LGNVYKAKID
+138 LGEVYPVKIV
-148 EPGKTVWFKFTPAE
+148 EAGKTVWFKFTPAE
-162 SGRYEIYSTGRFDTY
+162 SGRYEIYSTGNCDTF
-177 VEFYGTNPAG
+177 VEFYGTDPTG
-187 TRIAENDDGNKD
+187 TSIDFDDDGKNNH
-199 VNFSLKQNLE
+199 NFSLKRNLE
-209 AGETYYYRTRM
+209 AGETYYYRTKM
-220 LHEDVKGTFNVQ
+220 YSEDVKGIFNVQ
-232 IVQKKVLSVEAA
+232 IVQKKVLSVEATD
-244 NVLTE
+244 VLTE

-264 KSADDTVISTKL
+264 KSADDMVISTKL
-276 SYNDRQ
+276 FYNDRQ
-282 VSVYDDSE
+282 VSVDDSE

-305 YSLGKTLDAG
+305 YSLGDYLNAG
-315 IYTMKFVY
+315 TYTMKFVY

-332 VESTTYTV
+332 VESIPYTV
-340 TIRDIEDIANSPLYK
+340 TIRDANDITNSPLYK
-355 GSLSLNKTTEV
+355 GSLSLNETTEV
-366 STPIKGMAYYSFTA
+366 STPRKGVAYYSFTA

-391 KSSFSVYRVNSDGT
+391 KSYFSVYRVNSEGT
-405 VYDAGQ
+405 VYYAGQ
-411 TWIGSK
+411 TWTDLK
-417 KDDRFYLCFYGGN
+417 KDDRVYLRFYGGN

-468 TAWEN
+468 TVWEN

-486 TEEIVPTWDSILWL
+486 TEEIVPTWDSTLRL

-537 GNYKVRFTLYNNNG
+537 GNYKVKFTLYDNND
-551 SETGITAET
+551 SKTDITAET
-560 TFTVKALDFM
+560 TFTVKALDYK
-570 SLPELKKDSNA
+570 SLPELTKDSNA
-581 IDVSESRYKW
+581 IDASGSYYKW

-600 HYHFQWKFA
+600 YYHFEWQSA
-609 KENGNSDGF
+609 KGNGNSAGF

-628 KPVPYDM
+628 KPVPDDNYGN
-635 YWDIEDGNSELKN
+635 IEYGNSELIKG
-648 DTQYVIGIKSAED
+648 TQYVIGIKSATD

-671 AVAVEMKNLVYSP
+671 PVAVEMKNLVYSP
-684 NPMTFTAGFDNVS
+684 NPMTFTAGFDDVR

-718 YEDYD
+718 YDDYD

-729 LVNSDDNTVDTLNLP
+729 LVNSDGDAVDTSNLP
-744 AGEYFYKILYNR
+744 AGEYFYKILHNR
-756 IQVASIPV
+756 IQVASILV
-764 AVVEPEI
+764 TVVEPEI
-771 TVDLKAD
+771 TADLKAD
-778 NAGIVKNSG
+778 KSGTVKNNG
-787 SRMIVSFTP
+787 SQMIVSFAP

-814 LATKNEDGTYT
+814 LATKDESGTYT
-825 QINSWSNYYDNL
+825 QINSWSNDYSESL
-837 YSVYATLNAET
+837 SSVYATLNAGT
-848 TYYFGISAEDRY
+848 TYYFGISADDRY
-860 QELQVTPK
+860 QELQITPK

-879 LLENREYIEEIDD
+879 LLENRDYIERINN

-904 SDGTTKKVSNNEKFD
+904 SDDTTKKVSNNETFD
-919 GYEIEYEGCL
+919 GYKIEYEGCL
-929 AGEVEY
+929 AGEAEY
-935 SRFYFYSSLNPGT
+935 NRFYYSSLNPGK

-955 VDTGSDDNESD
+955 VDADSDDDESD
-966 IKGDLAGKEIT
+966 IEGTLTRNEIT
-977 ITVNSLNDKMSEFTP
+977 ITVNSLNDKMSAFTP
-992 LEKDKETNVKATNQ
+992 LEKDKKTNVKATNQ
-1006 ALYTFTADKAGTYV
+1006 ALYTFTADEEGTYV
-1020 LSGEAGIEGTAYIYD
+1020 LSSEANIEGTAYIYD
-1035 AEEACWYEY
+1035 AEDEYWYAY
-1044 NLYKELNLAAGQSC
+1044 DLYEELNLAAEQSC
-1058 VIKLQPYFDTTITV
+1058 VIKLQSYFDATITV
-1072 SQKTEEIPD
+1072 SKKTEEIPD

-1095 FELTDGMSG
+1095 FELTDGMSE
-1104 KEITVANEGDVVS
+1104 KEITVANAVDVVS

-1131 IRDIRDISD
+1131 IRDISD
-1140 YEAYVSTSLYRDDN
+1140 YEAYVSTSLYCDDN
-1154 EDNITTTS
+1154 RDTITTTS
-1162 SDELTWKLEK
+1162 SDALIWKLEN

-1177 YQFELQEEETDDYI
+1177 YKFELREEETDDYI

-1199 RKVEIKTIKNI
+1199 RKIELKTIKNI
-1210 ELVLKDEYQESDCT
+1210 ELVLKDEYQASDCT
-1224 MLDDLGDFYNTKITY
+1224 LFDDLYDFYNTKITY
-1239 QDGLSKIYERLGG
+1239 QDGSSKIYERLWG
-1252 TDEFGNQWDTTD
+1252 TDEYGNQWDTTH

-1269 TSYTSKAIKHQI
+1269 TSYASKAIKHQI
-1281 SFRYCGTGE
+1281 SFMYIGTGE
-1290 SDWNDIGQQS
+1290 SEWTDIGQQS

-1313 VDKEAM
+1313 VNKEAM
-1319 PFKDEADRK
+1319 PFENGLDKK
-1328 YYRFT
+1328 CYRFT

-1372 EQNEMSKTYLGA
+1372 DKNEMSKTYLEA

-1391 QKGQTYVVQVN
+1391 QEGQTYVVEVH
-1402 WHYDEDASTST
+1402 WYYDEDASAST
-1413 LQIKKIKTLKSIE
+1413 LQIRKVKTLKSIE
-1426 VENKPDQTSVL
+1426 VEKKPDQKSVL

-1442 FLRFSLDG
+1442 FRRVSLDG
-1450 MTINATYTDGSVE
+1450 MTIKATYTDGSVE

-1508 SWDAVPALTP
+1508 SWDDVPALTL
-1518 EKEESVVATANGM
+1518 EKEENIVSTANNV

-1546 SGKNCWIQLYDSSAK
+1546 SGKNCWIQLYDSGAK
-1561 EGLTED
+1561 KGLTED
-1567 RAYLEKGVP
+1567 RAYLEKDVP

-1603 SEKVEATCTKDGK
+1603 IEKVEATCTKDGK
-1616 VVKTCKTHGDTIT
+1616 VVKECKTHGDTIT

-1637 EWGAWATIKKPS
+1637 EWGAWITIKKPS
-1649 CADGEQQHVCDVC
+1649 CADGEQQHVCSDC

-1690 AEGVQE
+1690 SEGVQQ
-1696 RTCSVCGKTETASVA
+1696 RSCSVCGKTETASIA

-1739 GEGDRVVSWKTSNK
+1739 GAGDRVVSWKTSNK

-1766 KAGKNATITV
+1766 KAGKSATITV

-1814 ATLKRGQSL
+1814 ATMKRGQSL